1 MRSFPLPLPQV
12 PLALALT
19 LLPRTPHSF
28 YVGHIL
34 IFVYGWVKQAND
46 ARLAGLNSLQ
56 YSVWISRGAGLCL
69 GVDGLLIVLP
79 GAFISFTSI
88 LSSAPSA
95 DGALPRTQS
104 SATASASSA
113 LSSAGPSRST
123 RTCGATASSPT
134 RSSSGPSCTRPPTV
148 RPLPSCA
155 GAAARSD

>member
-1 MRSFPLPLPQV
+1 MLILPT
-12 PLALALT
+12 AA
-19 LLPRTPHSF
+19 HSF

-79 GAFISFTSI
+79 GAFIPFGCNLSF
-88 LSSAPSA
+88 APSA
-95 DGALPRTQS
+95 DGALPRAQC

-155 GAAARSD
+155 GAVARSD